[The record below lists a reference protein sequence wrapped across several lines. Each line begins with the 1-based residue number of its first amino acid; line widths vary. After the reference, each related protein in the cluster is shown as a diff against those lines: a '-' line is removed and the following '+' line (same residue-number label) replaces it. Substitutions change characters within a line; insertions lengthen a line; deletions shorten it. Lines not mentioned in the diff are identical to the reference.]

1 MLLIREFIIIVVV
14 GLHATSSSSSS
25 FFVCKCSKKNLPR
38 AKRKPL
44 EKTNAS
50 SISCSRSLSD
60 KLLRCWASWKRVCLL
75 LLLVVLELLP
85 VVDDGV
91 GFLLGKIVAVFSGG
105 GGDVDSSD
113 EAVVE
118 AGVRLHA
125 MSGGLAD
132 DSGVV
137 SASEASNKAFLWL

>member
-1 MLLIREFIIIVVV
+1 MFVAV
-14 GLHATSSSSSS
+14 GLHALLLLLHL
-25 FFVCKCSKKNLPR
+25 FCGCRKKNLPR
-38 AKRKPL
+38 ANRNPL

-91 GFLLGKIVAVFSGG
+91 GFLLRKIVAVFSGG
-105 GGDVDSSD
+105 GSGDDDDDVDSSD
-113 EAVVE
+113 EAC
-118 AGVRLHA
+118 ARLHA
-125 MSGGLAD
+125 MSGGGLAD

>member
-1 MLLIREFIIIVVV
+1 MLFF
-14 GLHATSSSSSS
+14 SSSSSS
-25 FFVCKCSKKNLPR
+25 FCECKKNLPR

-60 KLLRCWASWKRVCLL
+60 KLLRCWASWERVCLLL

-91 GFLLGKIVAVFSGG
+91 GFLLRKIVAVFSGGGG

-113 EAVVE
+113 EAVLE
-118 AGVRLHA
+118 TCARLHA